1 MAAPVQRSAPP
12 LCHRN
17 AVSTAAVRVP
27 VLIFLLLTTSPLLPR
42 SFDHS
47 IAGKG
52 SEGRKEKKGRRFK
65 RGFDLFGSKRP
76 MVGGVRNTSKYCV
89 QNAFVSAKIKT
100 KRAVQAD
107 GQQVKRYVP
116 LDLK

>member
-52 SEGRKEKKGRRFK
+52 SEGRKEKKGRFK

-89 QNAFVSAKIKT
+89 QNAFVSAQIKA

-107 GQQVKRYVP
+107 GQRVKRYVP
-116 LDLK
+116 LVLK

>member
-1 MAAPVQRSAPP
+1 M
-12 LCHRN
+12 
-17 AVSTAAVRVP
+17 RVP
-27 VLIFLLLTTSPLLPR
+27 VLIFLLLTTLPLSPGVLTTALR
-42 SFDHS
+42 EKE
-47 IAGKG
+47 AN
-52 SEGRKEKKGRRFK
+52 EKKRRFK
-65 RGFDLFGSKRP
+65 IGLDLFGSKRP

-107 GQQVKRYVP
+107 GQQVKKYVP